1 MDVIKERVSIRKYK
15 DQPVPKELIDEIIE
29 AGIYAPTGRNNQS
42 TRIIAVTDREMRDRI
57 MKANADIMGS
67 TADPFYGAPVIL
79 IVIADKT
86 APTYIYD
93 GPITLGYMMLKAK
106 ELGLGT
112 CWIHRAKQEFE
123 GEIGKEILKKLG
135 IEGEFEGIGHL
146 ALGYPDENPAPKE
159 HSPGRVYYI

>member
-1 MDVIKERVSIRKYK
+1 MDVIQERVSIRKYK
-15 DQPVPKELIDEIIE
+15 DQPVEKSLIDEVIE
-29 AGIYAPTGRNNQS
+29 AGIYAPTGRNDQS

-57 MKANADIMGS
+57 SKANADIMGTS
-67 TADPFYGAPVIL
+67 GDPFYGAPVIL

-86 APTYIYD
+86 APTHIYD
-93 GPITLGYMMLKAK
+93 GPIALGYMMLKAK

-123 GEIGKEILKKLG
+123 GEIGKEILAKLG

-146 ALGYPDENPAPKE
+146 ALGYPDEAPAPKT
-159 HSPGRVYYI
+159 HNPGRVFYI